1 MLSPPSPPPVRY
13 RAVQA
18 SGSEVTIEYVGPI
31 EEGAAKP
38 TPGRRHFLMLCGAG
52 AGGGG
57 GGRWLC
63 ASGWHAARREAR
75 FERLDLL
82 GDAGAGE
89 GEGPEPE
96 PEP

>member
-38 TPGRRHFLMLCGAG
+38 TPGRRYISSFSYDM
-52 AGGGG
+52 
-57 GGRWLC
+57 
-63 ASGWHAARREAR
+63 
-75 FERLDLL
+75 
-82 GDAGAGE
+82 
-89 GEGPEPE
+89 
-96 PEP
+96 